1 MTKVIHTPQ
10 THFFNLQRAY
20 LYLLTIYSNLVRNWS
35 NISKSTLKTSIRV
48 PLETVNCHHVHLK
61 SLGNL
66 NVSLAIFIRIISRV
80 LCKTFFHRSPERLCI
95 DSKSARHILGEKKII
110 GVSCYN
116 NIDLALYAEKNKAS
130 YVSFGSL
137 NKTTTKNN
145 IINLDKDIFSE
156 AKKFLNTTTCLIGGI
171 NINNIHDAMKLNSNL
186 IAISKGL
193 SSYDQIK
200 KISKAYY
207 G

>member
-1 MTKVIHTPQ
+1 MNGIYAILDENN
-10 THFFNLQRAY
+10 FNFEHLDRYVVLMIQNKIKIFQIRIKSPFSNFY
-20 LYLLTIYSNLVRNWS
+20 IDTIKKIRDICKYNNCKIILNDNI
-35 NISKSTLKTSIRV
+35 NISKELN
-48 PLETVNCHHVHLK
+48 LDGVHLGK
-61 SLGNL
+61 NDCD
-66 NVSLAIFIRIISRV
+66 II
-80 LCKTFFHRSPERLCI
+80 
-95 DSKSARHILGEKKII
+95 SARHILGEKKII

-116 NIDLALYAEKNKAS
+116 SIDLALYAEKNKAS

-137 NKTTTKNN
+137 NKTTTKSNT
-145 IINLDKDIFSE
+145 INLDKDIFSE

-171 NINNIHDAMKLNSNL
+171 NINNIRDAMKLNSNL